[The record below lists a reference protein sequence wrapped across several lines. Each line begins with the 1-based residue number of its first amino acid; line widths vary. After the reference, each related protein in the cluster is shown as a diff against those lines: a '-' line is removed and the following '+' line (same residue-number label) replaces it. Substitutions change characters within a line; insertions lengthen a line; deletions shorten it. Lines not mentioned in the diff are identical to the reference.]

1 VGLDLSKRDSF
12 IMVER
17 GEMETFET
25 GEQLHRQGRAGYYG
39 WMRIGFAGVDNRRGI
54 LGSF

>member
-1 VGLDLSKRDSF
+1 
-12 IMVER
+12 MVER

-39 WMRIGFAGVDNRRGI
+39 WMRVGFAGVDNRRAI